1 MPVVRD
7 RRALRGA
14 ALMPAAAL
22 AVHQLRYRLAFG
34 ARAPHELAAQ
44 GHAYLSTL
52 APWIALLAALAVGAA
67 LGRLARRWA
76 AGGAGAGL
84 DAACALERAPDGS
97 PQSARARGRAADA
110 PARGGLPRLWLLASA
125 ALLAIYCG
133 QELLE
138 GVFAA
143 GHRAGLAGVLGAGG
157 WWALPLA
164 LAAGGLLA
172 LALRWE
178 RAAERALDARRPPLR
193 LRIRARLAEAAP
205 CGAPVPVALPAPAPL
220 ARAAAGRAPPRGTA
234 AALA

>member
-1 MPVVRD
+1 MPGVVRD

-22 AVHQLRYRLAFG
+22 ALHQLRYRLAFG

-52 APWIALLAALAVGAA
+52 APWIALLAALGAGAA

-76 AGGAGAGL
+76 AGGG
-84 DAACALERAPDGS
+84 
-97 PQSARARGRAADA
+97 GRALGGAQ
-110 PARGGLPRLWLLASA
+110 ARGGRSCGAVVRLWLLASA

-172 LALRWE
+172 LALHWE

-193 LRIRARLAEAAP
+193 LRICARLAGLAP
-205 CGAPVPVALPAPAPL
+205 LVTPASPLLPAPAPL
-220 ARAAAGRAPPRGTA
+220 ARAAASRAPPRAPA
-234 AALA
+234 AAHA

>member
-1 MPVVRD
+1 MSGLLRD
-7 RRALRGA
+7 RRTLRGA

-52 APWIALLAALAVGAA
+52 APWLALLAALGAGAA

-76 AGGAGAGL
+76 GGSSRAKGDVAAHGAL
-84 DAACALERAPDGS
+84 L
-97 PQSARARGRAADA
+97 
-110 PARGGLPRLWLLASA
+110 LWLLASA
-125 ALLAIYCG
+125 GLLAIYCG

-138 GVFAA
+138 GILAT
-143 GHRAGLAGVLGAGG
+143 GHRAGVAGVLGAGG

-164 LAAGGLLA
+164 LAASGLLA
-172 LALRWE
+172 LVLRWE
-178 RAAERALDARRPPLR
+178 RAVERALDARRPPLG
-193 LRIRARLAEAAP
+193 LRIRARLAEQAPLAAP
-205 CGAPVPVALPAPAPL
+205 APPALPAPAPL
-220 ARAAAGRAPPRGTA
+220 ARAAAGRAPPAAAA